1 MATGRKHTSEQI
13 TNLLRQ
19 IEASIASGKSN
30 AEASSACG
38 ITVQIYYRW
47 RKEYSTANPDPS
59 TRLKELESENERL
72 KLLVA
77 ELILEKQLLQ
87 EIARGRT

>member
-1 MATGRKHTSEQI
+1 MRNYGSD
-13 TNLLRQ
+13 LLSLAQ
-19 IEASIASGKSN
+19 GVQHPEARPQHAP
-30 AEASSACG
+30 E
-38 ITVQIYYRW
+38 
-47 RKEYSTANPDPS
+47 
-59 TRLKELESENERL
+59 ELESENERL